1 MDYRALN
8 EQTVK
13 DKFPILVVDELLD
26 ELCSARF
33 FTKLDLRS
41 GYHQVRMH
49 PADVHKTA
57 FRTHEG
63 LYEFLVM
70 AFGLTNAPATF
81 QALLNEVLRPF
92 LHRFVL
98 VFFDDTLVYNNYW
111 AKHLQHLRLIHDAH
125 RAHQLFVKR
134 NKCVFGTS
142 SVAYL
147 GHVVSAAGM
156 AMDVDKVR
164 VVQDWPQPRTP
175 RALPRVPRTHRKL
188 IQDFGVVAAPL
199 TRLLHKDAFAWTAD
213 ATTAFAAV
221 KRALTTAPVLVLPDF
236 TRPFIVEC
244 DASGSGFG
252 AVLHQNEGAVAFF
265 GRAPSPGARSI

>member
-1 MDYRALN
+1 
-8 EQTVK
+8 
-13 DKFPILVVDELLD
+13 
-26 ELCSARF
+26 
-33 FTKLDLRS
+33 
-41 GYHQVRMH
+41 
-49 PADVHKTA
+49 
-57 FRTHEG
+57 
-63 LYEFLVM
+63 
-70 AFGLTNAPATF
+70 
-81 QALLNEVLRPF
+81 
-92 LHRFVL
+92 
-98 VFFDDTLVYNNYW
+98 
-111 AKHLQHLRLIHDAH
+111 
-125 RAHQLFVKR
+125 
-134 NKCVFGTS
+134 
-142 SVAYL
+142 
-147 GHVVSAAGM
+147 M

-188 IQDFGVVAAPL
+188 IQDFGVIAAPL
-199 TRLLHKDAFAWTAD
+199 TRLLHKDAFAWTTD